1 MMGAADNDTV
11 RELSA
16 RARLDR
22 VALDA
27 VERAGVGAWLVT
39 RENDRQ
45 VITRGG
51 RDFVKNGDLWEVE
64 PDLYRPLDDN
74 EEACLVALRHEQERW
89 IAKRP
94 AGWSGSRCQRH

>member
-1 MMGAADNDTV
+1 MGAADNDTV

-39 RENDRQ
+39 REHDRQ